1 MKEKIKKIIASAAL
15 PAMLLSFSATVHAEE
30 TAEPYSD
37 GMRQIST
44 MDLVREMGLGINLGN
59 TLDTCN
65 VTWIENPTVS
75 SFETA
80 WGSPIITKAM
90 IQGYANSGFGVL
102 RIPVSWSNLMGENY
116 TIHPDYMARVKQIVD
131 WTLETGMYAI
141 VNIHYDGGWWS
152 KFPTEKDEC
161 MRKYTRIWQQISET
175 FAYYPDK
182 LMFESLNEEGGWESL
197 WNRWSGSTD
206 GKAESFGLLNEINQK
221 FVDTV
226 RSSGGNNY
234 GRHLL
239 IAGYNT
245 DVQLTCDPLFK
256 MPYDYMY
263 RCAVSV
269 HYYTPSNFCIIEEDT
284 DWATARSDWGNEND
298 INELNY
304 YMDLLKTTFIDKG
317 VPVIIGEYG
326 TTTGNKTP
334 ETVRLFIS
342 SVAKAAYSRR
352 LCPVLWDTQNHFYD
366 RNQCKFIDDAL
377 LRQIMTAKY

>member
-15 PAMLLSFSATVHAEE
+15 PAMLLSFSATAHAEE

-44 MDLVREMGLGINLGN
+44 MELVREMGLGINLGN

-102 RIPVSWSNLMGENY
+102 RIPVSWSNLMGANY

-197 WNRWSGSTD
+197 WNRWSGSTE
-206 GKAESFGLLNEINQK
+206 GKAESYGLLNEINQK

-245 DVQLTCDPLFK
+245 DIQLTCDPLFK

-269 HYYTPSNFCIIEEDT
+269 HYYIPSNFCIIEEDT
-284 DWATARSDWGNEND
+284 DWATARSDWGNQND

-326 TTTGNKTP
+326 TTGNKTP
-334 ETVRLFIS
+334 ETVRLFLS
-342 SVAKAAYSRR
+342 SVAKAAYSRY
-352 LCPVLWDTQNHFYD
+352 LCPVLWDTHNHFYD

-377 LRQIMTAKY
+377 LWQIMAAKY

>member
-102 RIPVSWSNLMGENY
+102 RIPVSWSNLMGANY

-269 HYYTPSNFCIIEEDT
+269 HYYTPSNFCII
-284 DWATARSDWGNEND
+284 
-298 INELNY
+298 
-304 YMDLLKTTFIDKG
+304 
-317 VPVIIGEYG
+317 
-326 TTTGNKTP
+326 
-334 ETVRLFIS
+334 
-342 SVAKAAYSRR
+342 
-352 LCPVLWDTQNHFYD
+352 
-366 RNQCKFIDDAL
+366 
-377 LRQIMTAKY
+377 

>member
-1 MKEKIKKIIASAAL
+1 MKDRIKKIIASAAL
-15 PAMLLSFSATVHAEE
+15 PAMLISFAPTVNAEE
-30 TAEPYSD
+30 AAAPYSD
-37 GMRQIST
+37 GMRQITT

-59 TLDTCN
+59 TFDTCN
-65 VTWIENPTVS
+65 VNWIENPTVS

-102 RIPVSWSNLMGENY
+102 RIPVSWSNMMWGNY
-116 TIHPDYMARVKQIVD
+116 TINPDYMARVKQIVD

-152 KFPTEKDEC
+152 RFPAEKDEC
-161 MRKYTRIWQQISET
+161 MRKYTRIWQQISEA
-175 FAYYPDK
+175 FMYYPDK

-206 GKAESFGLLNEINQK
+206 GKAESYGLLNEINQK

-245 DVQLTCDPLFK
+245 DIQLTCDPLFK

-269 HYYTPSNFCIIEEDT
+269 HYYIPSNFCIIEQDT
-284 DWATARSDWGNEND
+284 EWATARSDWGNQND

-304 YMDLLKTTFIDKG
+304 YMDLLKSTFIDKG

-334 ETVRLFIS
+334 ETVRLFLS
-342 SVAKAAYSRR
+342 SVAKAAYSRY
-352 LCPVLWDTQNHFYD
+352 LCPVLWDTHNHFYD
-366 RNQCKFIDDAL
+366 RNQCKFKDDSL
-377 LRQIMTAKY
+377 LWQIMAAKY

>member
-15 PAMLLSFSATVHAEE
+15 PAMLLSFSAAVHAEE

-116 TIHPDYMARVKQIVD
+116 TIHPDYMARVIVD

-152 KFPTEKDEC
+152 KFPAEKDEC

-197 WNRWSGSTD
+197 WNRWSGSAD